1 VYAGVE
7 VGGIIRTED
16 EGESWEEFHEGLHL
30 DLHTLA
36 GAQIDGA
43 DVLYTATGQGF
54 FRSADRGVSWQSCCD
69 GLGSLYMVPL
79 VVHPRDPRLLISA
92 ATRGR
97 PRYWRERPEGAMST
111 IYRSTDGGDHWEP
124 SMTGL
129 ADALPGQVEVLSVDR
144 ANPDL
149 VYGGTL
155 DGIVLFSG
163 DRGQSWT
170 VLAEGLPP
178 VQALLA
184 V

>member
-1 VYAGVE
+1 
-7 VGGIIRTED
+7 
-16 EGESWEEFHEGLHL
+16 
-30 DLHTLA
+30 
-36 GAQIDGA
+36 
-43 DVLYTATGQGF
+43 
-54 FRSADRGVSWQSCCD
+54 
-69 GLGSLYMVPL
+69 
-79 VVHPRDPRLLISA
+79 
-92 ATRGR
+92 
-97 PRYWRERPEGAMST
+97 
-111 IYRSTDGGDHWEP
+111 
-124 SMTGL
+124 
-129 ADALPGQVEVLSVDR
+129 VEVLSVDR